1 MFHILNHPFQ
11 LKTKMIESLK
21 YFLCLCQYND
31 LDGGLAGLVKLT
43 VIVPWL
49 LLIKIKNKMYLG
61 LYMNV
66 SYRRDCSCPKIHIKA
81 CFQLLLTFYE

>member
-31 LDGGLAGLVKLT
+31 LDGGLAGLVKAHSHSSLAT
-43 VIVPWL
+43 TFNLCNPVYRPIYEC
-49 LLIKIKNKMYLG
+49 LI
-61 LYMNV
+61 
-66 SYRRDCSCPKIHIKA
+66 
-81 CFQLLLTFYE
+81 